1 MHDSRIECGRVCF
14 MQGLEGNGPC
24 GSRLHGMRCA
34 HVQVEG
40 STHSR
45 GAIRRPDLAAP
56 DRLLGAAIA
65 CRRMR
70 RIRLPRACAEHASAR
85 VPFLCVCARDSTFH
99 TPQPGRGCGGG
110 VTTARGGPLGCHGVS
125 TVAHGS
131 TFCDGVRPCE
141 HIVVRDAALR
151 QGPRGVHMVLVPA
164 GLVAQ
169 GPGSAARRPTHR
181 HKTS

>member
-1 MHDSRIECGRVCF
+1 MHDSRTECGRVCF

-56 DRLLGAAIA
+56 DRLSGAAIA
-65 CRRMR
+65 WRMR
-70 RIRLPRACAEHASAR
+70 RIRLPRALARAEPARASR
-85 VPFLCVCARDSTFH
+85 VQPRSSVRDSTFH

-110 VTTARGGPLGCHGVS
+110 VATARGGPLGCHGVS

-151 QGPRGVHMVLVPA
+151 QGQGSSARSRA